1 MSSGLLTVIFSV
13 FNNEINFFFVVFKEK
28 GRVMLFLR
36 RIAILF
42 MGAGHRVNIFIIVL
56 SAS

>member
-1 MSSGLLTVIFSV
+1 MSSGLLTVIFLYLTTRS
-13 FNNEINFFFVVFKEK
+13 IFFVVFKEK

-56 SAS
+56 SS

>member
-28 GRVMLFLR
+28 GRV
-36 RIAILF
+36 
-42 MGAGHRVNIFIIVL
+42 IVVFT
-56 SAS
+56 

>member
-1 MSSGLLTVIFSV
+1 MSSGLLTVIFLYLTTRS
-13 FNNEINFFFVVFKEK
+13 IFFFVVFKEK

-56 SAS
+56 SS